1 MDKPVEFSVEKVDG
15 LPNRIRKSTGV
26 YERIIAD
33 ITSKGEGTYRITVG
47 NNKAQTI
54 YQQMFKH
61 LHGREDLKLHKI
73 GDKVFIVLDNS
84 AKNKLGKPIYEKTEV
99 VYLDEAQYQK
109 EIANKAE
116 EASRMQRLAT
126 Q

>member
-26 YERIIAD
+26 YERIIED
-33 ITSKGEGTYRITVG
+33 IFSKGEGTYLIKIG
-47 NNKAQTI
+47 NNKPQTI

-61 LHGREDLKLHKI
+61 LHRTPELKLHKI
-73 GDKVFIVLDNS
+73 SGEVYIVFDKS
-84 AKNKLGKPIYEKTEV
+84 AKNKLGKPILVEETI
-99 VYLDEAQYQK
+99 LDEEQYRK
-109 EIANKAE
+109 EVANKAE
-116 EASRMQRLAT
+116 EVSRMRRLTT